1 MRIKREGVPEEGDI
15 VVAVVTKVAPHAA
28 FFDLEE
34 YSGVKGLVHISEVSK
49 TWVKNI
55 KSQLRNNQS
64 VVCKVLDIKKKDDF
78 VHLSMR
84 RVNDHDRRAKWDQVR
99 RNRRIENL
107 IELAAK
113 KTKRKFGDIY
123 KSLKPFEEKY
133 GEIYFAFEEAKKE
146 GREFFKSMP
155 ELKDVLWEIVDKNIA
170 LPEVEIVGT
179 LEIRSSAVNGLERIQ
194 KILSGVEAQVT
205 YISAPRYRLSVKA
218 VDYKEAER
226 KLDSVIKSLEKK
238 LKKTDTLSFEREKKK

>member
-15 VVAVVTKVAPHAA
+15 VVAMVTRVAPHAA

-34 YSGVKGLVHISEVSK
+34 YKDIRGLVHISEVSK

-55 KSQLRNNQS
+55 KGKLRINQS
-64 VVCKVLDIKKKDDF
+64 VVCKVLDIKKQDDF

-107 IELAAK
+107 IDLIAK
-113 KTKRKFGDIY
+113 QIKKKFEYIY
-123 KSLKPFEEKY
+123 NSLLPFEEKY

-146 GREFFKSMP
+146 GKTFFNSLP
-155 ELKDVLWEIVDKNIA
+155 DLKDILWETVDKNIA

-179 LEIRSSAVNGLERIQ
+179 LEIRSSAVKGLERIQ
-194 KILSGVEAQVT
+194 QILSGVEAQVT

-218 VDYKEAER
+218 IDYKEAEK
-226 KLDSVIKSLEKK
+226 KLDDIIKSLEKK
-238 LKKTDTLSFEREKKK
+238 LKKTDSLSFEREKKK